1 MSIYL
6 LTGQDRLYLAGPMS
20 GIADFNYP
28 AFNDAAEKLRSKGW
42 VVESPAENKSPECN
56 SWPGYMRIALRQ
68 MLTCDVAV
76 FLPGWRQSKGAQL
89 ERQVAHRLSM
99 PCFELAEVL

>member
-1 MSIYL
+1 M
-6 LTGQDRLYLAGPMS
+6 TRPGQDRIYLAGPMS

-28 AFNDAAEKLRSKGW
+28 AFNHAAEQLRAKGF
-42 VVESPAENKSPECN
+42 VVENPAENTPPICN

-68 MLTCDVAV
+68 MLTCDMVV

-89 ERQVAHRLSM
+89 ERQVANRLSI
-99 PCFELAEVL
+99 PVFEIAEVL